1 MTNLRTYCDD
11 INKDLCMKHPVWFL
25 VPGDKEEIY
34 KQIELGHVRTST
46 TKVTSDYNIK
56 IGLRVIGRKTGNW
69 IMFSQGYRGYCK
81 RGNKHSD
88 YLKEGI
94 LWPPEYSLTT
104 LKRGSQDSSV
114 GIVTRVQP
122 SRDAHLSLLHSVHT
136 GFVVQPT
143 ISRRFKQN
151 WRPKSR
157 IASAQ
162 QVTVSSKQFLKFPSS
177 KNSPVRY
184 HKASARLR
192 DARFVVQKRS
202 RWSNT
207 LLGPLN

>member
-1 MTNLRTYCDD
+1 
-11 INKDLCMKHPVWFL
+11 
-25 VPGDKEEIY
+25 
-34 KQIELGHVRTST
+34 
-46 TKVTSDYNIK
+46 
-56 IGLRVIGRKTGNW
+56 
-69 IMFSQGYRGYCK
+69 MFSQGNRGYCK
-81 RGNKHSD
+81 RGNKHSG

-94 LWPPEYSLTT
+94 LWSPEYSLTT
-104 LKRGSQDSSV
+104 LQRGSRDSSV

-122 SRDAHLSLLHSVHT
+122 SRDVKLSLLHSHSVHT
-136 GFVVQPT
+136 GFVVLPT
-143 ISRRFKQN
+143 ISRRFEQN

-157 IASAQ
+157 IASAEP
-162 QVTVSSKQFLKFPSS
+162 VTVSSKQFQKFLSS

-207 LLGPLN
+207 LLGPSNKLSLGRRRAKYRATLSVLNYQIAGRESWDCHTYRDLFL